1 MFVYVYYYVL
11 FIDMLMRLHC
21 CSNKKS
27 ALLSMEFAILREKQ
41 LQQDS

>member
-1 MFVYVYYYVL
+1 MFIMYVL

-21 CSNKKS
+21 CNKKS